1 MPRATESMSCTRRL
15 IISMART
22 RIHNGWG
29 ETMRVGFIG
38 LGAMGSRMAGRLL
51 AARHDVL
58 VYNRTPERT
67 RPLEQGGAKVAPTA
81 KQLAAGVD
89 VVCSSVAND
98 AALEEVM
105 FGPDGALAGARPGA
119 VVIEMSTVSP
129 RTSRRLHEA
138 ARSKGVA
145 VLDAPVSGS
154 TVQAEQG
161 QLVIFVGGEEDVYQ
175 KCQPILAV
183 LGSKTFYLGPSGA
196 GATMK
201 LCVNTLLGLG
211 VQALA
216 EAIALGV
223 KAGLP
228 RERFLEVLGET
239 AVVSPSQK
247 AKLENVRTNEYPPA
261 FALRLMFKDFG
272 LIVETAMELSV
283 PMPATAAAVQVAAA
297 VAGIGTDNS
306 MAVST
311 INPKSLNISRS
322 ANAGRYSFV
331 RTFSSFAFWLGE
343 TTAVSPSTCRNRSR
357 GSPAFTPS
365 AIASASAWT
374 PSPSSVLTH
383 SFIVAPAPLGPR

>member
-1 MPRATESMSCTRRL
+1 
-15 IISMART
+15 
-22 RIHNGWG
+22 
-29 ETMRVGFIG
+29 MRVGFIG
-38 LGAMGSRMAGRLL
+38 LGAMGSRMASRLL
-51 AARHDVL
+51 AAHHDVV

-67 RPLEQGGAKVAPTA
+67 RPLEQRGAKVAATA
-81 KQLAAGVD
+81 QQLAAGVD
-89 VVCSSVAND
+89 IVFSSVAND
-98 AALEEVM
+98 AALQQVM
-105 FGPDGALAGARPGA
+105 FGPDGALEGTRAGSI
-119 VVIEMSTVSP
+119 VIEMSTVNP
-129 RTSRRLHEA
+129 RTSRHLHES
-138 ARSKGVA
+138 ARSKGVS

-183 LGSKTFYLGPSGA
+183 LGSKTFYLGSSGA

-228 RERFLEVLGET
+228 RERFLQVLGET

-247 AKLENVRTNEYPPA
+247 AKLENVRTNEYLPA

-297 VAGIGTDNS
+297 EHARQLAAHSDEDFSVVVRA
-306 MAVST
+306 ME
-311 INPKSLNISRS
+311 RS
-322 ANAGRYSFV
+322 AG
-331 RTFSSFAFWLGE
+331 
-343 TTAVSPSTCRNRSR
+343 
-357 GSPAFTPS
+357 
-365 AIASASAWT
+365 
-374 PSPSSVLTH
+374 
-383 SFIVAPAPLGPR
+383 VA

>member
-1 MPRATESMSCTRRL
+1 
-15 IISMART
+15 
-22 RIHNGWG
+22 
-29 ETMRVGFIG
+29 MRVGFIG
-38 LGAMGSRMAGRLL
+38 LGAMGSRMASRLL
-51 AARHDVL
+51 AAHHDVV
-58 VYNRTPERT
+58 VYNRTAERT
-67 RPLEQGGAKVAPTA
+67 RPLEQGGAKVATTA

-89 VVCSSVAND
+89 IVCSSVAND
-98 AALEEVM
+98 AAVEQVM
-105 FGPDGALAGARPGA
+105 FGPDGAIAGARSGA
-119 VVIEMSTVSP
+119 IVIEMSTVNP

-138 ARSKGVA
+138 ARSQGVA

-161 QLVIFVGGEEDVYQ
+161 QLLIFVGGEEDVYQ

-228 RERFLEVLGET
+228 RERFIQVLGET

-247 AKLENVRTNEYPPA
+247 AKLENVRREEYPAA
-261 FALRLMFKDFG
+261 FALGLMFKDFG
-272 LIVETAMELSV
+272 LIQATALDLSV

-297 VAGIGTDNS
+297 EHARQLAAHTDEDFSAVVRAMERLASVA
-306 MAVST
+306 
-311 INPKSLNISRS
+311 
-322 ANAGRYSFV
+322 
-331 RTFSSFAFWLGE
+331 
-343 TTAVSPSTCRNRSR
+343 
-357 GSPAFTPS
+357 
-365 AIASASAWT
+365 
-374 PSPSSVLTH
+374 
-383 SFIVAPAPLGPR
+383 

>member
-1 MPRATESMSCTRRL
+1 
-15 IISMART
+15 
-22 RIHNGWG
+22 
-29 ETMRVGFIG
+29 MRVGFIG
-38 LGAMGSRMAGRLL
+38 LGAMGTRMAGRLL
-51 AARHDVL
+51 AAPHDLV

-67 RPLEQGGAKVAPTA
+67 RLLEQRGAKVAATA
-81 KQLAAGVD
+81 RGLAAGVD
-89 VVCSSVAND
+89 IVFSSVAND
-98 AALEEVM
+98 AALEQVM
-105 FGPDGALAGARPGA
+105 FGPDGALAGTRAGTI
-119 VVIEMSTVSP
+119 VVEMSTVNP
-129 RTSRRLHEA
+129 RTSRRLHDA
-138 ARSKGVA
+138 ARIKGVS

-175 KCQPILAV
+175 ECQPILAV
-183 LGSKTFYLGPSGA
+183 LGGKSFYLGPSGA

-228 RERFLEVLGET
+228 RERFLQVLGET

-247 AKLENVRTNEYPPA
+247 AKLENVRKDEYPPA

-297 VAGIGTDNS
+297 EHARQLAAHIDEDFSVVVRAMERLAG
-306 MAVST
+306 
-311 INPKSLNISRS
+311 
-322 ANAGRYSFV
+322 
-331 RTFSSFAFWLGE
+331 E
-343 TTAVSPSTCRNRSR
+343 
-357 GSPAFTPS
+357 
-365 AIASASAWT
+365 
-374 PSPSSVLTH
+374 
-383 SFIVAPAPLGPR
+383 GP